1 MTGARNHLVG
11 SIGRFRG
18 RGGLALLCAGALLTA
33 CMPTSVDD
41 LERFVEQ
48 THQRPPQRDL
58 EPLPEVDAYQ
68 PFFYEAEGRK
78 DPFALSRFVIDA
90 MTRRE
95 PVVDSDIRPD
105 TDRPTEELENYQIS
119 ALRFVGTF
127 QDPQTRGL
135 WALIRAPDGIVHRVR
150 IGNYIGQNFG
160 EIYNIT
166 PDRIDLLEIV
176 RDPAT
181 GAWQERQNT
190 LSLAQ

>member
-1 MTGARNHLVG
+1 M
-11 SIGRFRG
+11 IGTRSNPVNRAG
-18 RGGLALLCAGALLTA
+18 HLALLSVAVLLNACAQSG
-33 CMPTSVDD
+33 VDD
-41 LERFVEQ
+41 LEQFVEQ
-48 THQRPPQRDL
+48 TRQRPTQREL
-58 EPLPEVDAYQ
+58 EPLPEVEAYR
-68 PFFYEAEGRK
+68 PFYYEAEGRK
-78 DPFALSRFVIDA
+78 DPFALSRFVVDA

-95 PVVDSDIRPD
+95 PVVDSDVRPD
-105 TDRPTEELENYQIS
+105 TDRPTEELENYQIG

-127 QDPQTRGL
+127 QDPQTRGQ

-160 EIYNIT
+160 EIQNIT

-181 GAWQERQNT
+181 GAWQERQNM

>member
-1 MTGARNHLVG
+1 MASAWKELRYAKGARL
-11 SIGRFRG
+11 
-18 RGGLALLCAGALLTA
+18 GLPGAAVLLAA
-33 CMPTSVDD
+33 CTPTSFDD

-48 THQRPPQRDL
+48 TRQQPPQREL
-58 EPLPEVDAYQ
+58 EPLPTIEPYQ
-68 PFFYEAEGRK
+68 PFYYEAEGRK
-78 DPFALSRFVIDA
+78 DPFALSRFVVDA

-95 PVVDSDIRPD
+95 PIVDSDVRPD
-105 TDRPTEELENYQIS
+105 TDRPTEELEAYQLG

-135 WALIRAPDGIVHRVR
+135 WALIRAPDGIVHRVQ